1 MAEERASSR
10 TALGVAALR
19 AVHQVMDA
27 APRILEDPVITRMMD
42 AHLFEKIQNEPGVF
56 QTPGA
61 RGLRAHV
68 ILRSRFAED
77 KLAEAVERGVAQYVV
92 LGAGLDTFA
101 YRQPAWAGA
110 LRVFEV
116 DHPASQESKRE
127 RLHAAGIAPPPN
139 LVFAPVDFEIQTLAD
154 GLRLAGFDRDK
165 PAFFSWLGVTMY
177 LTEAA
182 IDAVLAFVGS
192 LAPGSG
198 LVLTF
203 AQPETPRTDGQP
215 SLADRAAEVGEP
227 WITRFTLEELEHKL
241 RGAGFAEVGFL
252 MPDEAVA
259 RYFQDRADDLPP
271 PRRVNTAF
279 ART

>member
-27 APRILEDPVITRMMD
+27 EPRILEDPVITRMMG
-42 AHLFEKIQNEPGVF
+42 AELFEKIRTEPEIFRTQGSL
-56 QTPGA
+56 
-61 RGLRAHV
+61 GLRSHV
-68 ILRSRFAED
+68 VLRSRFAED
-77 KLAEAVERGVAQYVV
+77 KLAEAVGRGVTQYVV

-101 YRQPAWAGA
+101 YRQPDWAGA
-110 LRVFEV
+110 IRVFEV
-116 DHPASQESKRE
+116 DHPASQESKRK
-127 RLHAAGIAPPPN
+127 RLHAAGIEPPQN

-154 GLRLAGFDRDK
+154 GLDQAGFDSGK

-198 LVLTF
+198 MVLTF
-203 AQPETPRTDGQP
+203 AQPELRGSDGRP

-227 WITRFTLEELEHKL
+227 WITRFTPAQLERKL
-241 RGAGFAEVGFL
+241 NGAGFSEVGFL
-252 MPDEAVA
+252 APEEAAA
-259 RYFQDRADDLPP
+259 RYYRGRGDGLPP

-279 ART
+279 ARI